1 VRTSKSLRALAD
13 LIADVRIFLR
23 LWGLLGIWSWAAAA
37 WREPPSDRVLRVLMW
52 TQVATNAA
60 YQYLENGAYL
70 SSHGVLRWSEE
81 RQTRWYVW
89 SSRFWMA
96 HVALDLGR
104 LVRVKQLRRR
114 KGEKVFGQEKEG
126 KVEMIR
132 EEARWWSEVY
142 VNAAYAPLTVH
153 WSLEHGWVSE
163 AWVGFLGMVAGLVG
177 FRELWE
183 ETA

>member
-1 VRTSKSLRALAD
+1 
-13 LIADVRIFLR
+13 
-23 LWGLLGIWSWAAAA
+23 
-37 WREPPSDRVLRVLMW
+37 
-52 TQVATNAA
+52 
-60 YQYLENGAYL
+60 
-70 SSHGVLRWSEE
+70 
-81 RQTRWYVW
+81 
-89 SSRFWMA
+89 MA

-142 VNAAYAPLTVH
+142 VNAAYTPLTVH